1 MMTTRAG
8 RLRVS
13 FSGAGFLGAW
23 HLGAWDAIQC
33 NGLTQRCDV
42 AGASAG
48 AIVGAL
54 LVSEAP
60 LSLARQHLLSMA
72 ASCRS
77 QPLGVLTPGYSLVD
91 VCFGPSP
98 SHFAHIVSYMRHCA
112 LTNLTSCGRALLAG
126 SPRRSLCRPS
136 SGRAQACYRSAICC
150 PHLSICPEIF
160 EPSQSL
166 ALCAS
171 PLTDI

>member
-91 VCFGPSP
+91 VCS
-98 SHFAHIVSYMRHCA
+98 AHLHPTLHKS
-112 LTNLTSCGRALLAG
+112 
-126 SPRRSLCRPS
+126 
-136 SGRAQACYRSAICC
+136 
-150 PHLSICPEIF
+150 
-160 EPSQSL
+160 
-166 ALCAS
+166 
-171 PLTDI
+171 

>member
-1 MMTTRAG
+1 MMTTRLG

-91 VCFGPSP
+91 VCP
-98 SHFAHIVSYMRHCA
+98 AHLHPTLHKSFLSYMRHCA

-150 PHLSICPEIF
+150 PHLGICPEIF
-160 EPSQSL
+160 EPSPWLS
-166 ALCAS
+166 A
-171 PLTDI
+171 PLL